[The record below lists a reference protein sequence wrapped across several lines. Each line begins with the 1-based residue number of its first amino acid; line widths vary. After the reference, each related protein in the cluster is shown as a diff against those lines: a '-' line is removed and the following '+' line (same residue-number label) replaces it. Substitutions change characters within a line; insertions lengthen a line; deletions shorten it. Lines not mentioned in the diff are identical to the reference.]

1 MNDELKNSSKP
12 KHAPV
17 VMIVDDEEMVTNSLA
32 SFLQLETDYS
42 VLTFQSPLEALQ
54 TLHQKP
60 VDLVISD
67 FLMPDMDGLRF
78 LSEVKKMYPEV
89 TRILLTGYADKEN
102 AINAI
107 NEVGLFQYVEKPWDN
122 DSLKLIIRNGVVNK
136 SLRAILQEK
145 IQEFDKLLLERDR
158 LAQRNELLREELSLA
173 KKVQESMLPQGFP
186 ELNGI
191 SFVAKYLPALEI
203 GGDFYDI
210 IPLANNHV
218 AVLLADITGHGIQA
232 ALSTTLLKSA
242 FSSFVNMEANPGD
255 ILKSMNTILFKG
267 LPKNIFVAALVI
279 TIDLNTGQCKIAN
292 GGVPHPFHIRR
303 KDRHVERI
311 PANGLFLGI
320 VSEEVFQPGEERTV
334 SLNQND
340 CLILYTDG
348 LSEAENTE
356 NKHFDTELLMTT
368 LLENCMKSG
377 GKILENLKVAA
388 QKFSKPD
395 HLWDDITMLAI
406 EINSK

>member
-1 MNDELKNSSKP
+1 MKLSTITAVEIVSFTACTKNLTNNGFKMNDELRNLNKP
-12 KHAPV
+12 KHPSV

-32 SFLQLETDYS
+32 SFLQLETDYR

-54 TLHQKP
+54 TLHQKR

-78 LSEVKKMYPEV
+78 LSEVKKMYPDV

-102 AINAI
+102 AIKAI
-107 NEVGLFQYVEKPWDN
+107 NEVGLFQYIEKPWDN
-122 DSLKLIIRNGVVNK
+122 ESLKLILRNGIVNK
-136 SLRAILQEK
+136 SLREILQEK
-145 IQEFDKLLLERDR
+145 IQEFDKLLLERDK

-173 KKVQESMLPQGFP
+173 KKVQESMLPQKFP
-186 ELNGI
+186 HSNGI
-191 SFVAKYLPALEI
+191 SFMAKYLPALEI

-210 IPLANNHV
+210 LPLANNQV

-279 TIDLNTGQCKIAN
+279 TIDMGTGHCKIAN
-292 GGVPHPFHIRR
+292 GGIPHPFHIQR
-303 KDRHVERI
+303 KGHHVERI

-320 VSEEVFQPGEERTV
+320 VSDEVFQPGEERTV
-334 SLNQND
+334 SLNQDD
-340 CLILYTDG
+340 CLILYT
-348 LSEAENTE
+348 
-356 NKHFDTELLMTT
+356 
-368 LLENCMKSG
+368 
-377 GKILENLKVAA
+377 
-388 QKFSKPD
+388 
-395 HLWDDITMLAI
+395 
-406 EINSK
+406 